1 MIPQTVIGALDI
13 YTAPASSCPYL
24 QTPAFGLLPPINPS
38 CRSSGTLRSSQEME
52 ELDLSSGSNTTGFFA
67 LSVLLD
73 SFFNGHRI
81 FSRENTLQES
91 LSKFWSFLRPIHETV
106 KPKLRHQPAVQE
118 EVIISDSISAGSL
131 NGEEVEM
138 VMEALGFRCSDG
150 GIRGAYGADEIS
162 RVVEEN
168 VGLEEVERAFQVF
181 DGNRDGFIDA
191 EDVQRVLCRLGFR
204 EAMELENCRRMIK
217 AFDRNGNGKI
227 DFQEFLILVEN

>member
-1 MIPQTVIGALDI
+1 MDNPVPQVSIL
-13 YTAPASSCPYL
+13 
-24 QTPAFGLLPPINPS
+24 
-38 CRSSGTLRSSQEME
+38 E
-52 ELDLSSGSNTTGFFA
+52 DLYSEKSPGK
-67 LSVLLD
+67 LSL
-73 SFFNGHRI
+73 
-81 FSRENTLQES
+81 
-91 LSKFWSFLRPIHETV
+91 

-138 VMEALGFRCSDG
+138 VMEALGLRCSDG

-204 EAMELENCRRMIK
+204 EAMELENCRRMIR

-227 DFQEFLILVEN
+227 DFQEFLILMEN